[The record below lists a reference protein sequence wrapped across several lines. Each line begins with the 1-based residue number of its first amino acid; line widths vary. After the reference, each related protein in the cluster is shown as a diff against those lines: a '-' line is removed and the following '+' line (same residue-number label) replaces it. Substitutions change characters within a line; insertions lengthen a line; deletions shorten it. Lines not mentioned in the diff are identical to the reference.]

1 MTVLGINISK
11 CDPKL
16 KRRSLVPF
24 ARLSQWIKA
33 QAHTAN
39 KEYTNAAQ
47 TFKLLDTKVS
57 RSKLGPGVFITSA
70 ALILLQHHENCCK
83 SGFNYMNIVYWH
95 VYYACRVCYVT
106 I

>member
-1 MTVLGINISK
+1 MLSNRSELKMTVSVINIISK
-11 CDPKL
+11 CGPKL
-16 KRRSLVPF
+16 KRRSLEPF

-57 RSKLGPGVFITSA
+57 RSKLAPGVF
-70 ALILLQHHENCCK
+70 HHECCINFMTVSCK
-83 SGFNYMNIVYWH
+83 QLLSELNYRNI
-95 VYYACRVCYVT
+95 T
-106 I
+106 N